1 MPSVGYTVP
10 MWTVLLAAAL
20 AVDLDVTVT
29 APGAPPAN
37 VTFKNIVPGPLP
49 AAILAP
55 WFDGKQCRVSVEVFR
70 RRGGYQIE
78 VELAEL
84 RVLEDGAVQ
93 IVVVKNERLK
103 LADDKRTLL
112 TLERPL
118 SDGQAEAWTMEANVS
133 GLPKKA
139 ATEEE

>member
-1 MPSVGYTVP
+1 
-10 MWTVLLAAAL
+10 MWIVLLAAAL
-20 AVDLDVTVT
+20 AVDLDVTVK
-29 APGAPPAN
+29 APGSPPAN
-37 VTFKNIVPGPLP
+37 VTFKEIVPGPLP
-49 AAILAP
+49 AAIVAG
-55 WFDGKQCRVSVEVFR
+55 WFDGKQCRISMEVFR

-118 SDGQAEAWTMEANVS
+118 SDGQAEAWSMEANVS

-139 ATEEE
+139 PTEEE